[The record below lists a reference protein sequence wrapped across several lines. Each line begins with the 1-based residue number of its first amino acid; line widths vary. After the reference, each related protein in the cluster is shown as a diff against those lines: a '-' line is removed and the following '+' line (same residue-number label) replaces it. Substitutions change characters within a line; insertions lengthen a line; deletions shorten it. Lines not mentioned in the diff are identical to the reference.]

1 MESSIIMEK
10 EILLPVDF
18 INNNGSFSIV
28 SFRLPETNF
37 VEPFSIDTL
46 SRQFNILDTNFSD
59 PEDSLK
65 LARPLHYDLHDSRVE
80 LTPVEDFLKSY
91 SRIESELPRKFIF
104 HMSRCGSTLVTQM
117 LATSDRFHVLVEPTI
132 INKLMDPAVKL
143 PVGLDRMEI
152 FKAAIKA
159 LEKTAPKQA
168 KEMVFKF
175 RSWNSLYMPEM
186 TMALPGTK
194 WLFTHRNGL
203 EVLASVLQDP
213 PGWLRSRPTHQ
224 KYFEP
229 YLSKED
235 GEDLS
240 LIPDDEYAIRLLGAF
255 CKAAAEVKFGNGEF
269 IEYTQIKEKLPDL
282 IEKNWG
288 IDLSEAEK
296 TLMLERTAIYS
307 KDPEKSREFSPDSE
321 LKQTLATEH
330 QRSLASKFIE
340 AQRGK
345 LMNERPSWTRE
356 LRPRLI

>member
-1 MESSIIMEK
+1 MKK

-18 INNNGSFSIV
+18 IDNNGSFSIV
-28 SFRLPETNF
+28 FFRLPETNF

-46 SRQFNILDTNFSD
+46 SRQFNVLDTNFSD

-65 LARPLHYDLHDSRVE
+65 LARPLHYDLNDSRVK
-80 LTPVEDFLKSY
+80 LTPVEDFLSSY
-91 SRIESELPRKFIF
+91 SRTESELPRKFVF

-117 LATSDRFHVLVEPTI
+117 LATSDRFHVLVEPAI

-143 PVGLDRMEI
+143 PDGLDRMEI
-152 FKAAIKA
+152 FKAVIKA
-159 LEKTAPKQA
+159 LEKTAPEQA

-175 RSWNSLYMPEM
+175 RSWNSLYLPEM
-186 TMALPGTK
+186 TAALPDTK

-203 EVLASVLQDP
+203 EVLASVLKDP

-229 YLSKED
+229 YLSKKD

-240 LIPDDEYAIRLLGAF
+240 LIPNDEYAIRLLGAF
-255 CKAAAEVKFGNGEF
+255 CKTAAGAKSENGEF
-269 IEYTQIKEKLPDL
+269 LEYTQIKEKLPNL
-282 IEKNWG
+282 IGKDWR

-296 TLMLERTAIYS
+296 TLMLERTTIYS

-321 LKQTLATEH
+321 LKRTLATDY
-330 QRSLASKFIE
+330 QRSLANQFIE
-340 AQRGK
+340 AERSK
-345 LMNERPSWTRE
+345 LMDERPAWTRE